1 MRTHLEDLSHQ
12 LEALFGSAWPG
23 YAAGPA
29 AACPAEPPAPAPEL
43 SAASFE
49 TLGDY
54 LISLANVTPAC
65 ELPKLQHHVQW
76 CSSHAEALYADQVSK
91 EVKKAVK
98 SGGYE
103 AEFSLRVHSL
113 CLRLQN
119 DGQVKDVLSKSVEV
133 LAAGK
138 KAQKAFLKGQLDS
151 MPIPSAPTMTRVRLS
166 LDLAHMRLRRRAHS
180 DMDYLQNACRNVFL
194 DSSPMKGWDWLRV
207 VVCKPLQGASKT
219 KKNWLNSSYTEV
231 RQDNLLKVGDAL

>member
-1 MRTHLEDLSHQ
+1 
-12 LEALFGSAWPG
+12 
-23 YAAGPA
+23 
-29 AACPAEPPAPAPEL
+29 
-43 SAASFE
+43 
-49 TLGDY
+49 
-54 LISLANVTPAC
+54 
-65 ELPKLQHHVQW
+65 
-76 CSSHAEALYADQVSK
+76 VSK

-151 MPIPSAPTMTRVRLS
+151 MPIPSASTMTRVRLS

-219 KKNWLNSSYTEV
+219 KKKLAEFFIHRGAAGQLAEGWRCFVTWCLQRLIIQQNPLDKQFDGGPQESQRENQRENQRKATGESTGESLGDPMGGHSLWSG
-231 RQDNLLKVGDAL
+231 RQAGCHRIGSIITLVICVLFASRA